1 MNNNILYAIE
11 SLCNDIATNINAG
24 DNQKRADAILALA
37 FSGILMPEEIEESHT
52 EDSSVAE
59 IKEDKIKFPKP
70 GEQFEYN
77 GIKFTALGEEQG
89 GILAIVSELLEDE
102 MPLDESNKND
112 WYTSSLRK
120 YLNGEY
126 LEQFNRGDL
135 LPFVSDLTS
144 DDGMK
149 NYGAAKDYVFLLS
162 CDLYRK
168 YRESVPY
175 FNNWWWT
182 LTPWTCNPSDS
193 TIARIVCS
201 SGELCVNEA
210 SNGNGVAPACLFKPE
225 VFEPPVSLS
234 A

>member
-1 MNNNILYAIE
+1 MNDNILHAIE
-11 SLCNDIATNINAG
+11 SLCDDIATSTNAE
-24 DNQKRADAILALA
+24 DNQKRANAILALS
-37 FSGILMPEEIEESHT
+37 FGGIFTPEEIEEDYT
-52 EDSSVAE
+52 EDDSVAGAE
-59 IKEDKIKFPKP
+59 KDKIKFPKP

-77 GIKFTALGEEQG
+77 GVKFTALGEEQG
-89 GILAIVSELLEDE
+89 GILAIVSELLKDE

-112 WYTSSLRK
+112 WRTSSLRK

-149 NYGAAKDYVFLLS
+149 DYGTAEDYVFLLS

-168 YRESVPY
+168 YRESVPR

-182 LTPWTCNPSDS
+182 LTPWTCSPSYANY
-193 TIARIVCS
+193 ARIVYS
-201 SGELCVNEA
+201 SGGV
-210 SNGNGVAPACLFKPE
+210 SNYGAYLGSGVAPACLFNPKI
-225 VFEPPVSLS
+225 FE
-234 A
+234 

>member
-1 MNNNILYAIE
+1 MNNNILCAIE
-11 SLCNDIATNINAG
+11 SLCYDIATSDKAEE
-24 DNQKRADAILALA
+24 NQKRANAVLALA
-37 FSGILMPEEIEESHT
+37 FAGEFTPEESEEDYT
-52 EDSSVAE
+52 EDDSVAGAE
-59 IKEDKIKFPKP
+59 KDKIKIPKP

-89 GILAIVSELLEDE
+89 GVLAIVSELLEEE

-112 WYTSSLRK
+112 WRTSSLRK

-149 NYGAAKDYVFLLS
+149 DYGTAEDYVFLLS

-168 YRESVPY
+168 YRESVPR

-182 LTPWTCNPSDS
+182 LTPWTCTPANAHD
-193 TIARIVCS
+193 ARIVVS
-201 SGELCVNEA
+201 SGGVHSGYA
-210 SNGNGVAPACLFKPE
+210 YVGHGVAPACIFNPEIFK
-225 VFEPPVSLS
+225 
-234 A
+234 

>member
-1 MNNNILYAIE
+1 MNDNILRAIE
-11 SLCNDIATNINAG
+11 SLCDDIATNTNAE
-24 DNQKRADAILALA
+24 DNQKRANAILALA
-37 FSGILMPEEIEESHT
+37 FSRNFTPEEIEEDYT
-52 EDSSVAE
+52 DDDSAAGGE
-59 IKEDKIKFPKP
+59 KDKIKIPKP

-77 GIKFTALGEEQG
+77 GVKFTALGEEQG

-102 MPLDESNKND
+102 MPLDKSNRND
-112 WYTSSLRK
+112 WRTSSLRK

-149 NYGAAKDYVFLLS
+149 NYGTAEDYVFLLS

-168 YRESVPY
+168 YRESVPR

-182 LTPWTCNPSDS
+182 LTPWTCTPSYAYG
-193 TIARIVCS
+193 ARIVGSAGEVS
-201 SGELCVNEA
+201 SISAC
-210 SNGNGVAPACLFKPE
+210 NGLGVAPACLFNPKI
-225 VFEPPVSLS
+225 FE
-234 A
+234 